1 MRRGAQLLLALAALA
16 LAAVAALASQD
27 AGAPKPS
34 PTVTFTKQIAP
45 IVFEKCA
52 SCHHP
57 GGSGPFSLLTFE
69 DVRKRAKLIS
79 SVTESRYMPPWL
91 AEPGYGEFGDVRR
104 LSDEQIA
111 IIKRWVD
118 EGAVEGAAS
127 DLPPVPKFNEG
138 WQLGQ
143 PDLVIKMDRPYTL
156 AAGGADVFRNFVLN
170 VPITSTKYV
179 RAVEI
184 LPGNKKLVHHANML
198 VDRSGALRRRDQ
210 QDPEVGF
217 AGMDV
222 AIESESFE
230 PDSHFLFWKPGSVPQ
245 VEPDGMAWRLDPTDA
260 LVINMHMQPSGKPET
275 IQASVGLYFTDT
287 PPSRF
292 PMLVQLE
299 HDGAIDIPAGKADFL
314 VSDDFTLPIDVDVLG
329 VYPHAHYIGKDL
341 QAYATLPDGTRQWLI
356 WIKRWDLNWQA
367 VYQYAKPVFL
377 PKGTVVSMRY
387 TYDNSATNPR
397 NPNRPPKRV
406 VSGDNSTD
414 EMGHFWLQVL
424 PRTPDD
430 ARIVLQEAVMRQ
442 RLRKYPADYSA
453 HFNLGSVLQS
463 TGKLD
468 EAVEHYTAALAARPD
483 SPTVLN
489 SLGTAFQQANEVDA
503 ALAYYG
509 RAVKLDPTYVDARYN
524 LGNALLSLNRPAE
537 AIEQL
542 REVLRL
548 RPNDA
553 NAYNSLGSAF
563 VIQGNLAQAAPQYEQ
578 AIRLDPNNTDAHG
591 NLGYVYAM
599 SGQLAKAVAE
609 YEQVLRLRPDDADAR
624 DALRQLREQM
634 RQTPQ

>member
-1 MRRGAQLLLALAALA
+1 MKRPAQLLLALSALA
-16 LAAVAALASQD
+16 LAAVAAMAAQE
-27 AGAPKPS
+27 AAPKPS
-34 PTVTFTKQIAP
+34 PAITFTKQIAP
-45 IVFEKCA
+45 ILFEKCA

-57 GGSGPFSLLTFE
+57 GGSGPFSLLTYD
-69 DVRKRAKLIS
+69 DVKKRARLIS
-79 SVTESRYMPPWL
+79 TVTESRYMPPWL
-91 AEPGYGEFGDVRR
+91 AEPGYGDFGDVRR
-104 LSDEQIA
+104 LTDDQIA
-111 IIKRWVD
+111 TIKRWVD
-118 EGAVEGAAS
+118 EGAVEGAAA
-127 DLPPVPKFNEG
+127 DLPPVPKFSEG

-143 PDLVIKMDRPYTL
+143 PDLVIKMEQPYTL
-156 AAGGADVFRNFVLN
+156 AAGGADVFRNFVLS

-198 VDRSGALRRRDQ
+198 IDRSGALRRRDQ

-245 VEPDGMAWRLDPTDA
+245 VEPDGMAWRLDPADA

-314 VSDDFTLPIDVDVLG
+314 VSDDFTLPLDVDVLG

-341 QAYATLPDGTRQWLI
+341 QAYATLPDGTRKWLI

-387 TYDNSATNPR
+387 TYDNSAANPR

-424 PRTPDD
+424 PRSPDD
-430 ARIVLQEAVMRQ
+430 ARVVLQEAVMRQ
-442 RLRKYPADYSA
+442 RLKKYPADYSA

-463 TGKLD
+463 MGKLD
-468 EAVEHYTAALAARPD
+468 EAVEHYTAALAARPN
-483 SPTVLN
+483 SATVLN
-489 SLGTAFQQANEVDA
+489 SLGTAFQQADQIDA
-503 ALAYYG
+503 ALDYYG
-509 RAVKLDPTYVDARYN
+509 RAVKIDPGYVDARYN
-524 LGNALLSLNRPAE
+524 LGNALLSSNRPAE

-578 AIRLDPNNTDAHG
+578 AIRLDPTNADTHG

-624 DALRQLREQM
+624 DALEQLREQM
-634 RQTPQ
+634 KNDHR